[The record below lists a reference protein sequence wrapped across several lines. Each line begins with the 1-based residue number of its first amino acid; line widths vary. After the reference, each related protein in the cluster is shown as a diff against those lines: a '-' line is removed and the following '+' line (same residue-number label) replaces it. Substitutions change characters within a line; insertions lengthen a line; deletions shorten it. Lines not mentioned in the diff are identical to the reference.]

1 MKAVR
6 LAIVLTV
13 VAVAAGLLIAGCKG
27 CKKTEKPA
35 TPPAGAATQI
45 AQKTCPVMGG
55 PINPK
60 VFTDYNGRRI
70 YFCCPA
76 CVEKFKTDPE
86 KYIAKVDEELK
97 GAAPANPPAP
107 AGGAE
112 KDNPKTI

>member
-13 VAVAAGLLIAGCKG
+13 VAFAAGLLIAGCKETG
-27 CKKTEKPA
+27 KPA
-35 TPPAGAATQI
+35 TPPADPAATQI

-55 PINPK
+55 PIDAK

-70 YFCCPA
+70 YFCCQA
-76 CVEKFKTDPE
+76 CVAKFKADPE

-97 GAAPANPPAP
+97 GAAPAGP
-107 AGGAE
+107 AGGAGEAE
-112 KDNPKTI
+112 KEKPETM